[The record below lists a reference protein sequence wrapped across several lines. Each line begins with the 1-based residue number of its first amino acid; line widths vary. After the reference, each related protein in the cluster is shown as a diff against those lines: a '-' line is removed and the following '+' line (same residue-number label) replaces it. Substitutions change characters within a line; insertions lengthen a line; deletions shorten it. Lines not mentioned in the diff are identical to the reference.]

1 MLKKFMIQKFIM
13 QIKIAGLML
22 KKISRY
28 SVLAVSCL
36 MIIGC
41 GTNERVAGAAIGA
54 GLLAALIGLAS
65 TYNQHTIGTYFG
77 NK

>member
-1 MLKKFMIQKFIM
+1 MLKQFMKQNFLAQIQ
-13 QIKIAGLML
+13 IAGLML
-22 KKISRY
+22 KKILRY

-36 MIIGC
+36 MMIGC
-41 GTNERVAGAAIGA
+41 GTNERVVGAAIGA

-65 TYNQHTIGTYFG
+65 TYNQQTIGTYLG

>member
-1 MLKKFMIQKFIM
+1 MLKKLIAQM
-13 QIKIAGLML
+13 QIIGLVL

-28 SVLAVSCL
+28 SVLTVSCL

-65 TYNQHTIGTYFG
+65 TYNQQTVGSYFG